1 MPTEISPDEI
11 ARILDAIHKLDCAEV
26 EVAVGDVRIVVR
38 RDHAGGTRDAAALS
52 ARPAAPGGW
61 AVRACTASAA
71 AADAVQARTAHPPGA
86 AAARAPQDAQPSGAS
101 PQASM
106 PTELAA
112 WLEREA
118 QGQAYVMRAPMIG
131 TFYRAKAPGEPPF
144 VEVDA
149 AVRKGDTVGLVE
161 AMKLF
166 NSMVAEFDGKVG
178 AIFVANGEMVEYEQP
193 VLAAWKS

>member
-52 ARPAAPGGW
+52 ARP
-61 AVRACTASAA
+61 AA